1 MNLKFSIVINTID
14 RAHSL
19 ITLLKALEH
28 QKYQNFEVIIVV
40 GPTNDNTI
48 DVLKEYEG
56 RIHLIRC
63 PTANLSMSRNLGLR
77 AAAGDIVAYIDDDA
91 VPSRN
96 WLAQLNYIFATDP
109 NIAATGGSVY
119 LIHPFQPMIQHSL
132 GVFSV
137 SGKQYDVRN
146 GLLDHLPIE
155 GKGEFWTMRM
165 MGTNMAYRREVLLS
179 VGGFDELYEWVYDDS
194 EVALRLSAAGF
205 LVRPVQEARV
215 YHVPASSRNRK
226 VYTFLAKWWI
236 NTKAATYLCTL
247 YWLHFKSD
255 FYSIKNYIQFI
266 SGSHIRLY
274 INLYKEK
281 KISLV
286 FLIKSIIYELSALST
301 GIYRAFKTNKRFS
314 CNFKHIGTEERSFQA
329 FMHESS
335 CLQPAVSP
343 ISGSC
348 ANIEMAEP
356 PLRIALLSYNYPPR
370 LYDGV
375 GRSTHMLAKGLFA
388 LGHTVHVL
396 THGERPIIQ
405 YYDGAYVHHVP
416 YELKRYASLRHLPGV
431 YHRLNYSHAV
441 HECLLRLI
449 LNDDIQIV
457 DTPLWLVDG
466 FVTAVSKTLPVVVR
480 PVTANKQISELI
492 NDKNQDQNLLSE
504 IERQLLLHANIIAA
518 NSNATKQALHNVY
531 NLDDKIDVEVIP
543 YGIEPV
549 SQEQIRPFPYHAP
562 PEKLTVLYVGRLEK
576 RKGIQDLFTAIP
588 HVLQRMPNVEFI
600 IAGAD
605 NSIHDGF
612 QSQTGMDYFTFF
624 SKNYPGYLSKVRFL
638 GEVSEEQLNS
648 LYQSC
653 DLFVAPSLYES
664 FGLIYLEAMN
674 YAKPVIGC
682 RAGGIPEVVDDG
694 VTGRLVDPNSPK
706 QLAEAI
712 VTLLKSPRLLY
723 EYGLAGRQRLL
734 NQFTHVHMARGFERI
749 YRLVL
754 SKTRPGPRSQEQ

>member
-1 MNLKFSIVINTID
+1 MLRFSIVISTID
-14 RAHSL
+14 RVEPL
-19 ITLLKALEH
+19 KTLLKALEH
-28 QKYQNFEVIIVV
+28 QSYPLFEVIVVV
-40 GPTNDNTI
+40 GPTGDNTV
-48 DVLKEYEG
+48 DALKEYEG
-56 RIHLIRC
+56 RIRLIRC
-63 PTANLSMSRNLGLR
+63 PVANLSVSRNLGLC
-77 AAAGDIVAYIDDDA
+77 AAAGDIIAYIDDDA
-91 VPSRN
+91 IPSRN
-96 WLAQLNYIFATDP
+96 WLAQLNHIFTTNS

-119 LIHPFQPMIQHSL
+119 LIHPFQPVIQHSL
-132 GVFSV
+132 GIFSV
-137 SGKQYDVRN
+137 VGKQYDVRYN
-146 GLLDHLPIE
+146 LLDHLPVE

-165 MGTNMAYRREVLLS
+165 MGTNMAYRREALLS
-179 VGGFDELYEWVYDDS
+179 IGGFDELYEWVYDDA
-194 EVALRLSAAGF
+194 EVALRLSAMGF
-205 LVRPVQEARV
+205 LVRPVREARV
-215 YHVPASSRNRK
+215 YHIPASSRNRK
-226 VYTFLAKWWI
+226 AYTFLAKWWI

-348 ANIEMAEP
+348 ANIKMAEP

-549 SQEQIRPFPYHAP
+549 SQEQIRPFPCQSS

-588 HVLQRMPNVEFI
+588 HVLQRIPNVEFI

-638 GEVSEEQLNS
+638 GEVSEEQLSS

>member
-1 MNLKFSIVINTID
+1 MLRFSIVISTID
-14 RAHSL
+14 RVEPL
-19 ITLLKALEH
+19 KTLLKALEH
-28 QKYQNFEVIIVV
+28 QSYPLFEVIVVV
-40 GPTNDNTI
+40 GPTGDNTV
-48 DVLKEYEG
+48 DALKEYEG
-56 RIHLIRC
+56 RIRLIRC
-63 PTANLSMSRNLGLR
+63 PVANLSVSRNLGLC
-77 AAAGDIVAYIDDDA
+77 AAAGDIIAYIDDDA
-91 VPSRN
+91 IPSRN
-96 WLAQLNYIFATDP
+96 WLAQLNHIFTTNS

-119 LIHPFQPMIQHSL
+119 LIHPFQPVIQHSL
-132 GVFSV
+132 GIFSV
-137 SGKQYDVRN
+137 VGKQYDVRYN
-146 GLLDHLPIE
+146 LLDHLPVE

-165 MGTNMAYRREVLLS
+165 MGTNMAYRREALLS
-179 VGGFDELYEWVYDDS
+179 IGGFDELYEWVYDDA
-194 EVALRLSAAGF
+194 EVALRLSAMGF
-205 LVRPVQEARV
+205 LVRPVREARV
-215 YHVPASSRNRK
+215 YHIPASSRNRK
-226 VYTFLAKWWI
+226 AYTFLAKWWI

-247 YWLHFKSD
+247 YWLHFRSD
-255 FYSIKNYIQFI
+255 FYSIKNCIQFI

-281 KISLV
+281 KISLA

-301 GIYRAFKTNKRFS
+301 GIYRVFKTNKKFS
-314 CNFKHIGTEERSFQA
+314 YNFKHISTEERSFQT
-329 FMHESS
+329 FIHESS
-335 CLQPAVSP
+335 CLQPTVSP

-504 IERQLLLHANIIAA
+504 VERQLLLHANIIAA

-549 SQEQIRPFPYHAP
+549 SQEQIRPFPCQSS

-588 HVLQRMPNVEFI
+588 HVLQRIPNVEFI

-734 NQFTHVHMARGFERI
+734 DQFTHVHMARGFERI

>member
-1 MNLKFSIVINTID
+1 MSLKFSIVINTID
-14 RAHSL
+14 RVQSL
-19 ITLLKALEH
+19 IKLLKVLEH
-28 QKYQNFEVIIVV
+28 QNYQDFEVIVVV
-40 GPTNDNTI
+40 GPTSDNTV
-48 DVLKEYEG
+48 DALREYEG
-56 RIHLIRC
+56 RIRLIRC

-155 GKGEFWTMRM
+155 GQGEFWTMRM

-179 VGGFDELYEWVYDDS
+179 IGGFDELYEWVYDDS

-205 LVRPVQEARV
+205 LVRPVRETRV

-226 VYTFLAKWWI
+226 VCTFLVKWWI
-236 NTKAATYLCTL
+236 NTKAATYLSIL
-247 YWLHFKSD
+247 YWLRLKSD
-255 FYSIKNYIQFI
+255 FKSAKNYIQFI
-266 SGSHIRLY
+266 SGSHIKLY

-281 KISLV
+281 NISLSY
-286 FLIKSIIYELSALST
+286 LIKSILNELIALST
-301 GIYRAFKTNKRFS
+301 GFYKALRTNIFFSTVFKSINS
-314 CNFKHIGTEERSFQA
+314 EARSFQG
-329 FMHESS
+329 FTQESS
-335 CLQPAVSP
+335 HLQPAIDP
-343 ISGSC
+343 ISGNQ
-348 ANIEMAEP
+348 ANIQLIEP
-356 PLRIALLSYNYPPR
+356 PLRIALLSYNYPPKI
-370 LYDGV
+370 YDGV
-375 GRSTHMLAKGLFA
+375 GRHTHMLAKGLFA

-396 THGERPIIQ
+396 THGEQPTIR
-405 YYDGAYVHHVP
+405 YYDGAYVHYVP
-416 YELKRYASLRHLPGV
+416 YELKRYASLRHLPSV
-431 YHRLNYSHAV
+431 HHRLNYSHAV
-441 HECLLRLI
+441 HECLLRLV

-480 PVTANKQISELI
+480 PATANKQISELL
-492 NDKNQDQNLLSE
+492 NQKNQDQLLLGE
-504 IERQLLLHANIIAA
+504 IERQLLLRANVIAA
-518 NSNATKQALHNVY
+518 NSKATKQVLRDVY
-531 NLDDKIDVEVIP
+531 NIDDKQLIVEVIP
-543 YGIEPV
+543 HGIEPV

-576 RKGIQDLFTAIP
+576 RKGIQDLFAAIP
-588 HVLQRMPNVEFI
+588 QVVQRVPNVEFI

-624 SKNYPGYLSKVRFL
+624 SRNYPEYLSKVRFL
-638 GEVSEEQLNS
+638 GGVSEEQLSS
-648 LYQSC
+648 LYQNC

-682 RAGGIPEVVDDG
+682 RAGGVPEVVDDG
-694 VTGRLVDPNSPK
+694 VTGYLVDPNSPK

-734 NQFTHVHMARGFERI
+734 DHFTHIHMARMFERA
-749 YRLVL
+749 YRLAL
-754 SKTRPGPRSQEQ
+754 SQTQSKLRS

>member
-1 MNLKFSIVINTID
+1 MTLKFSVVINTID
-14 RAHSL
+14 RVESL
-19 ITLLKALEH
+19 TKLLRALEH
-28 QKYQNFEVIIVV
+28 QSYQDFEVIVVV

-48 DVLKEYEG
+48 DALREYED
-56 RIHLIRC
+56 RIRLIRC
-63 PTANLSMSRNLGLR
+63 LTANLSVSRNLGLR

-91 VPSRN
+91 IPSRN
-96 WLAQLNYIFATDP
+96 WLAQLNYIFTSNP
-109 NIAATGGSVY
+109 HIAATGGSVY

-132 GVFSV
+132 GIFSV
-137 SGKQYDVRN
+137 SGKQYDVRYN
-146 GLLDHLPIE
+146 LLDHLPIE
-155 GKGEFWTMRM
+155 GPGEFWTMRM
-165 MGTNMAYRREVLLS
+165 MGTNMAYRREALLAI
-179 VGGFDELYEWVYDDS
+179 GGFDELYEWVYDDS
-194 EVALRLSAAGF
+194 EIALRLSAAGF
-205 LVRPVQEARV
+205 LVRPVREARV
-215 YHVPASSRNRK
+215 YHVPASNRNRK
-226 VYTFLAKWWI
+226 IFTFLVKWWI
-236 NTKAATYLCTL
+236 NTKAATYLSIL
-247 YWLHFKSD
+247 YWLRLKSD
-255 FYSIKNYIQFI
+255 FKSVKNYIQFI
-266 SGSHIRLY
+266 LGSHVKLY
-274 INLYKEK
+274 IKLYKQK
-281 KISLV
+281 NISLSYLV
-286 FLIKSIIYELSALST
+286 RSIFHEIVALFTGLCKAFYTNAFFST
-301 GIYRAFKTNKRFS
+301 IFKPVNSEAEHFR
-314 CNFKHIGTEERSFQA
+314 G
-329 FMHESS
+329 FMRDSS
-335 CLQPAVSP
+335 YLQPAVDP
-343 ISGSC
+343 INGNQ
-348 ANIEMAEP
+348 ANIQLVEP
-356 PLRIALLSYNYPPR
+356 PLRVALLSYNYPPK

-396 THGERPIIQ
+396 THGERQIIQ

-416 YELKRYASLRHLPGV
+416 YELKRYASLRHLPSV

-466 FVTAVSKTLPVVVR
+466 FVTAISKALPVVVR
-480 PVTANKQISELI
+480 PVTANKQISELV
-492 NDKNQDQNLLSE
+492 NQENEDQYLLGE
-504 IERQLLLHANIIAA
+504 IERQLLLHASIIAA
-518 NSNATKQALHNVY
+518 NSKATRQVLYNVY
-531 NLDDKIDVEVIP
+531 NLDDKSRIEIVP

-549 SQEQIRPFPYHAP
+549 SQEQIRPFPYHSP

-576 RKGIQDLFTAIP
+576 RKGIQDLFAAIP
-588 HVLQRMPNVEFI
+588 HVIQRVPNVEFI

-612 QSQTGMDYFTFF
+612 QHRTGMDYFTFF
-624 SKNYPGYLSKVRFL
+624 SKSYPESLPRVRFL

-648 LYQSC
+648 LYQNC

-682 RAGGIPEVVDDG
+682 RAGGIPEVVNDG

-712 VTLLKSPRLLY
+712 VTMLRSPRLLY

-734 NQFTHVHMARGFERI
+734 DYFTHIHMARGFERI

-754 SKTRPGPRSQEQ
+754 SQTKAVQ